1 MAKGFKQMLAEATA
15 EWETT
20 TSDAAFAR
28 QMELLKEQRALEERL
43 ANLIQANNDADEFE
57 IEGD

>member
-1 MAKGFKQMLAEATA
+1 
-15 EWETT
+15 
-20 TSDAAFAR
+20 
-28 QMELLKEQRALEERL
+28 MELLKEQRALEERL